1 MKCGIEIH
9 QRLATERKLF
19 CSCLAHPS
27 EEKPVGEVVRKQIA
41 VAGELGE
48 VDLAALHEYSRNRM
62 YNYQIFPEAT
72 CLVELDEEPPHELN
86 REALEIAI
94 EICLLLNSRVVD
106 EVQVMRKTVIDGSN
120 TSGFQRTA
128 IIGVGGFIE
137 TSRGKVGVQTICLEE
152 ESAGIVEERDGSI
165 TYRLDRLG
173 IPLVEIATAAE
184 IKDAKHAR
192 EVAERIGT
200 LLRITGK
207 VQRGIGTIRQDI
219 NISIPDGARVEV
231 KGAQE
236 LGLIER
242 IIEKEVERQKKL
254 LKIKKELQGRFA
266 NKLEKPNFVDVT
278 DLFRD
283 TTCRFI
289 KKALDE
295 GGAVLAM
302 KLEKFAG
309 LLGEEL
315 YENRRFGTELSDY
328 AVAKA
333 GVGGIIHS
341 DEKLEKYGINED
353 DEKAVRSRVK
363 AEKEDA
369 FVIVVG
375 KKEVCEKALEA
386 VYERALKAFE
396 GPQKEVRKVLP
407 DGGTAYMRPMPGSA
421 RLYPETDV
429 PPIRIEK
436 ELVEKIRKK
445 LPETPEERE
454 RKLTKILNPELARK
468 IIVSENYHLFE
479 KIVNE
484 LKIDPKVV
492 ATTLEET
499 LVSLRRE
506 GAPVEN
512 LNENKLMELFIEYKC
527 GKFVKAAIPEIL
539 RYLSKNPTESVSYAV
554 EKLKIERMGE
564 RELKEI
570 VEKKRKEGKKGRE
583 LIEEI
588 MREYRLRVD
597 AGELSR
603 LVGY

>member
-9 QRLATERKLF
+9 QRLATEKKLF
-19 CSCLAHPS
+19 CSCSAQPS
-27 EEKPVGEVVRKQIA
+27 EEKPAGEVVRKQIA

-48 VDLAALHEYSRNRM
+48 VDLAALHEYSRDRT
-62 YNYQIFPEAT
+62 YHYQLFPGAT
-72 CLVELDEEPPHELN
+72 CLVELDEEPPHEMN
-86 REALEIAI
+86 KEALETAI
-94 EICLLLNSRVVD
+94 EVCLLLNSKVVD

-128 IIGVGGFIE
+128 IIGIGGFIE
-137 TSRGKVGVQTICLEE
+137 TSKGKVCIQTVCLEE
-152 ESAGIVEERDGSI
+152 ESAGIVAESNGHI

-173 IPLVEIATAAE
+173 IPLIEIATAAE
-184 IKDAKHAR
+184 IKDGKHAR
-192 EVAERIGT
+192 EVAERIGM
-200 LLRITGK
+200 LLRMTGK

-236 LGLIER
+236 LGLIEK
-242 IIEKEVERQKKL
+242 IIEKEVERQRKL
-254 LKIKKELQGRFA
+254 LEIKEELKRRFGEM
-266 NKLEKPNFVDVT
+266 KLEKPHFIDLTELFKNT
-278 DLFRD
+278 D
-283 TTCRFI
+283 CRFVR
-289 KKALDE
+289 KAVDE
-295 GGAVLAM
+295 GGVVLAM
-302 KLEKFAG
+302 KLEKFGG

-341 DEKLEKYGINED
+341 DEKLERYGIREE
-353 DEKAVRSRVK
+353 DEKKLRGKLK
-363 AEKEDA
+363 AGKEDS

-375 KKEVCEKALEA
+375 KKEICEKALEA
-386 VYERALKAFE
+386 VYERALNAFE

-429 PPIRIEK
+429 PPIKIERKLIEK
-436 ELVEKIRKK
+436 IKGE

-454 RKLTKILNPELARK
+454 KKLMKILNPELARK

-484 LKIDPKVV
+484 LKVEPKLV
-492 ATTLEET
+492 AMTLEET
-499 LVSLRRE
+499 IVSLRRE

-527 GKFVKAAIPEIL
+527 GRFVKAAIPEIL
-539 RYLSKNPTESVSYAV
+539 RYISKNSTESVSYAV
-554 EKLKIERMGE
+554 GKLKLEKMSE
-564 RELKEI
+564 EELKGI
-570 VEKKRKEGKKGRE
+570 IEKKKKEGKKGKE
-583 LIEEI
+583 LVEEI

-597 AGELSR
+597 AGEVSR
-603 LVGY
+603 YI